1 MTVERR
7 LERLEGRAAV
17 GRGSVA
23 VGWETDD
30 ELIRY
35 GALTLTQD
43 EFLALRA
50 SSHVII
56 TKRKEGVQDG

>member
-1 MTVERR
+1 M
-7 LERLEGRAAV
+7 

-30 ELIRY
+30 GLIRY